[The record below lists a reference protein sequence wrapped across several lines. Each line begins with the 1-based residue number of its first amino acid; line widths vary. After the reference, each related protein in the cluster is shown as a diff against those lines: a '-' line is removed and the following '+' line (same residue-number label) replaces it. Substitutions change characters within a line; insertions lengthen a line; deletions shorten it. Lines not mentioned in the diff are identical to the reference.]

1 MAVTYSKFA
10 VHARKLKAGLR
21 YVTREY
27 VYTNV
32 GAPGSTHDI
41 SVHTSLAE
49 AESAVAELAL

>member
-1 MAVTYSKFA
+1 MTYSKFA